1 MVFYPERYAMAD
13 RVSAHIMIGGTIARH
28 HYPALVQAIA
38 ADNPAGD
45 WDGTPFDPVDVPVD
59 HPLALMDHDVANGRF
74 EAIEQC
80 CRRLHLH
87 YARWSGG
94 YPGSFPSV
102 RVVYAG
108 QGEPQTYPTTEDD
121 QQIFSIERVRELGSI
136 EAIEAEYHAASL
148 NPPPLVLVDDD
159 PGDEQYGETDHG

>member
-38 ADNPAGD
+38 ADNPAAD

-59 HPLALMDHDVANGRF
+59 HPLALMDHDVANGCF

-108 QGEPQTYPTTEDD
+108 QGEPQTYLTTEDN
-121 QQIFSIERVRELGSI
+121 QQIFSIERIRELGSI

-148 NPPPLVLVDDD
+148 NPPPLVLFDDN
-159 PGDEQYGETDHG
+159 PGDEQHGETDHG